1 MESNPYII
9 ESDDLQQMLDDEDLY
24 IIDTRDALDY
34 NKSHIPKAVNLP
46 EFFTY
51 LSTSETGSLPAMV
64 HHFSVWLGYAGLK
77 HHHRV
82 IAYEDAM
89 DNGYGQSC
97 RARFMLKYFGQEDV
111 KVLHGGFRA
120 WKTRKL
126 HTTHEQFVYEDT
138 DYIANLN
145 SSEIITTEEMLAA
158 INDPNITILD
168 CRDRAEWLGVSSSPY
183 VIDFCP
189 RKGRIPGAKWIEW
202 YRTMHIVNGI
212 PYFRSKAE
220 ILQIAAEAGITPE
233 SNVFLYCFKG
243 ARSSNMLLA
252 FKLAGINNV
261 RSYFNAWND
270 WSRDPSLP
278 IEEGYPEYM

>member
-1 MESNPYII
+1 MTNPYII
-9 ESDDLQQMLDDEDLY
+9 EAEELEQILDDEDLY
-24 IIDTRDALDY
+24 IIDTRDALEY
-34 NKSHIPKAVNLP
+34 NKSHLPKAVNLP

-51 LSTSETGSLPAMV
+51 LSTVESGGLAAMV
-64 HHFSVWLGYAGLK
+64 HHFSIWLGYAGLK
-77 HHHRV
+77 PNHHV
-82 IAYEDAM
+82 ITYEDAM

-97 RARFMLKYFGQEDV
+97 RARFMLKYFGQENV
-111 KVLHGGFRA
+111 KVLHGGFRTWVA
-120 WKTRKL
+120 KKL
-126 HTTHEQFVYEDT
+126 PTTQEQFVYDDAE
-138 DYIANLN
+138 YVANLN
-145 SSEIITTEEMLAA
+145 TKEMITTEEMLAA
-158 INDPNITILD
+158 IGNPNITILD

-212 PYFRSKAE
+212 PYFRSQEE
-220 ILQIAAEAGITPE
+220 ILQIAAEVGITRD
-233 SNVFLYCFKG
+233 SNVYLYCFKG

-252 FKLAGINNV
+252 FKLAGIENV

-278 IEEGYPEYM
+278 IEEGYPDHI